1 MTLSQDA
8 LDAARDAYDDWYDGL
23 VGSKDAAIAAAIEA
37 YLKEAVAELDKPAPS
52 LPRLR
57 AFLKGGDATEKSDLE
72 GHPSAHVAQAPA
84 SAAGASP
91 TPPRA
96 PAAMPDGSAEA
107 VAEGERERCINQLR
121 KMSDRLDQTHTGPR
135 GTLAAAI
142 EALIAPRAPA
152 AETAERE
159 AERRYRYTTVDT
171 WPERHAVTRER
182 SAFVAGWQAT
192 RAVRPLG
199 SRAMTA
205 PTPLSPEEIEA
216 LQKRLRERG
225 EAWRAF
231 APDGPNGRDFL
242 AAADALTNLSRQ
254 LAEANARAEDI
265 WTDLC
270 HSDQKRD
277 EARADLERVTR
288 ERDAANQAIQQIGM
302 SLGSTDEWTD
312 QAAMIWDVTERA
324 EAIASSEGSLPAPT
338 LPEETGDA

>member
-1 MTLSQDA
+1 MPVASSKASTSMTLSQDA

-182 SAFVAGWQAT
+182 SAFIDGWQA
-192 RAVRPLG
+192 REQLEWKPG
-199 SRAMTA
+199 D
-205 PTPLSPEEIEA
+205 
-216 LQKRLRERG
+216 LRCEHC
-225 EAWRAF
+225 
-231 APDGPNGRDFL
+231 DNG
-242 AAADALTNLSRQ
+242 A
-254 LAEANARAEDI
+254 
-265 WTDLC
+265 
-270 HSDQKRD
+270 
-277 EARADLERVTR
+277 
-288 ERDAANQAIQQIGM
+288 
-302 SLGSTDEWTD
+302 
-312 QAAMIWDVTERA
+312 
-324 EAIASSEGSLPAPT
+324 
-338 LPEETGDA
+338 ETGWGWCPWCGQILMPTRYGEMT